1 MIQTLAFAILL
12 SAGIAG
18 QRGGSPPPAENQQP
32 QPPSGQRGTSNQPP
46 ASQPNRTNNPNN
58 NNTTQPSNPTTPD
71 NAPPIFISG
80 SVRLSDGTPVPPNA
94 AVHIICGISSIRTN
108 TYAGLD
114 GNFNIVL
121 NSQRESGFT
130 SADLDSRGT
139 GTVKDLT
146 GCEVRAVLGGYLS
159 TTIILD
165 RHSSMDNPDIGTIY
179 LHPIAEPGDAEGYT
193 VSLSTKLAPKDAR
206 KEYEKGLA
214 SEKQKKWAEAEQQ
227 FLRAVTI
234 YPKYAI
240 AWYELGRIYHEQKK
254 LDDAQH
260 AEQQAIDIE
269 PKFMSPY
276 AELTELSFQQEK
288 WEQVVRFTSQMIKFA
303 PYNGPEV
310 YFYNAAANFN
320 LHQLDAAEKSVLT
333 AARLDDKH
341 KVPRINYLYGLIL
354 AEKHDYRGAVE
365 NLRLYLQ
372 ASPSASDADAVQK
385 EVAELEKAGEGS
397 AEHR

>member
-1 MIQTLAFAILL
+1 MIQALAFAVLL
-12 SAGIAG
+12 SAGFAG
-18 QRGGSPPPAENQQP
+18 QRGGSPPPAGNQQQ
-32 QPPSGQRGTSNQPP
+32 QPPSGQRGTPNQPP
-46 ASQPNRTNNPNN
+46 ASQPNNTNNNA
-58 NNTTQPSNPTTPD
+58 TQPPNSTTTPD
-71 NAPPIFISG
+71 NAPPIYISG
-80 SVRLSDGTPVPPNA
+80 SVRLSDGTPAPPNA
-94 AVHIICGISSIRTN
+94 SVRITCGISSVRTN
-108 TYAGLD
+108 TYAGPG

-130 SADLDSRGT
+130 DSDSDFNSRA
-139 GTVKDLT
+139 TVRDLT

-165 RHSSMDNPDIGTIY
+165 RHSSFDNPDIGTIY
-179 LHPIAEPGDAEGYT
+179 LHPIAAPGDAEGYT
-193 VSLSTKLAPKDAR
+193 VSLTTKLAPKDAR

-214 SEKQKKWAEAEQQ
+214 SVKQKKWPDAGQEFQK
-227 FLRAVTI
+227 AVTI
-234 YPKYAI
+234 YPKYAV

-260 AEQQAIDIE
+260 AQQQAIDIE

-276 AELTELSFQQEK
+276 AELTELSFQQQK
-288 WEQVVRFTSQMIKFA
+288 WEQVVKYTSQMIKYA
-303 PYNGPEV
+303 PYNGPQV

-320 LHQLDAAEKSVLT
+320 LHQLDAAEKSVHS
-333 AARLDDKH
+333 AARLDEKH
-341 KVPRINYLYGLIL
+341 KIPRINYLYGLFL
-354 AEKHDYRGAVE
+354 AEKHDYKGAVE

-397 AEHR
+397 AEQR

>member
-1 MIQTLAFAILL
+1 MIQTLAFAVLL
-12 SAGIAG
+12 SAGLAG
-18 QRGGSPPPAENQQP
+18 QRGGNPPPAGNQQQP
-32 QPPSGQRGTSNQPP
+32 PPSGQRGTSNQPP
-46 ASQPNRTNNPNN
+46 VSQPNNT
-58 NNTTQPSNPTTPD
+58 NNTTQPSNTTTTPD

-80 SVRLSDGTPVPPNA
+80 TVRLSDGTPAPPNA

-108 TYAGLD
+108 TYAGPD

-130 SADLDSRGT
+130 SSDVDSRAR
-139 GTVKDLT
+139 VRDLT

-165 RHSSMDNPDIGTIY
+165 RHSSLDNPDIGTIY

-193 VSLSTKLAPKDAR
+193 VSLTTKLAPKDAR

-214 SEKQKKWAEAEQQ
+214 SEKQKKWPDAEQQ
-227 FLRAVTI
+227 FTKAVTI

-260 AEQQAIDIE
+260 AQQQAIDIE

-276 AELTELSFQQEK
+276 AELAELSFQQQK
-288 WEQVVRFTSQMIKFA
+288 WEQVVRYTSQMIKYA

-333 AARLDDKH
+333 AARLDDKR

-354 AEKHDYRGAVE
+354 AQRHDYKGAVE

-372 ASPSASDADAVQK
+372 ASPSASDADAIQK
-385 EVAELEKAGEGS
+385 EVVELEKAGEGS
-397 AEHR
+397 AERR

>member
-1 MIQTLAFAILL
+1 MIQTLAFAVFL
-12 SAGIAG
+12 STGIGG
-18 QRGGSPPPAENQQP
+18 QRGGSPPPAGNQQQ

-46 ASQPNRTNNPNN
+46 ASQPNNTNNNI
-58 NNTTQPSNPTTPD
+58 TQPSNSTTTPD
-71 NAPPIFISG
+71 NAPPIYISG
-80 SVRLSDGTPVPPNA
+80 SVRLSDGTPAPPNA
-94 AVHIICGISSIRTN
+94 AVRITCGISSIRTN
-108 TYAGLD
+108 TYAGPD
-114 GNFNIVL
+114 GNFNVVL
-121 NSQRESGFT
+121 NTQRESGFT
-130 SADLDSRGT
+130 DSDSDFNSRV
-139 GTVKDLT
+139 TVRDLT

-165 RHSSMDNPDIGTIY
+165 HHSSFDNPDIGTIY

-193 VSLSTKLAPKDAR
+193 VSLTTKLAPKDAR

-214 SEKQKKWAEAEQQ
+214 SVKQKKWPDAEQE
-227 FLRAVTI
+227 FLKAVTI

-240 AWYELGRIYHEQKK
+240 AWYELGRIYHGQKK

-260 AEQQAIDIE
+260 AQQQAIDIE

-276 AELTELSFQQEK
+276 VELTELSFQQQK
-288 WEQVVRFTSQMIKFA
+288 WEQVVKYTSQMIKYA

-320 LHQLDAAEKSVLT
+320 LHQLDAAEKSVLS
-333 AARLDDKH
+333 AARLDGKH

-354 AEKHDYRGAVE
+354 AERHDYKGAVE

-372 ASPSASDADAVQK
+372 SSPSANDADAVQK

-397 AEHR
+397 AEPR

>member
-1 MIQTLAFAILL
+1 MIQTLAFAVLL
-12 SAGIAG
+12 SAGLAG
-18 QRGGSPPPAENQQP
+18 QRGGNPPPAGNQQ
-32 QPPSGQRGTSNQPP
+32 QPPSSGQRGTSNQPP
-46 ASQPNRTNNPNN
+46 ASQPNNTN
-58 NNTTQPSNPTTPD
+58 NNTTQPSNTTTPD

-80 SVRLSDGTPVPPNA
+80 TVKLSDGTPAPPNA

-108 TYAGLD
+108 TYAGPD
-114 GNFNIVL
+114 GNFSIML

-130 SADLDSRGT
+130 AADSDSRA
-139 GTVKDLT
+139 TVRDLT
-146 GCEVRAVLGGYLS
+146 GCEIRAVLGGYLS

-165 RHSSMDNPDIGTIY
+165 RHSSLDNPDIGTIY

-193 VSLSTKLAPKDAR
+193 VSLTTKLAPKDAR

-214 SEKQKKWAEAEQQ
+214 SEKQKKWPDAEQQ
-227 FLRAVTI
+227 FTKAVTI

-260 AEQQAIDIE
+260 AQQQAIDIE

-276 AELTELSFQQEK
+276 AELAELSFQQQK
-288 WEQVVRFTSQMIKFA
+288 WDQVVRYTSQMIKYA
-303 PYNGPEV
+303 AYNGPEV

-333 AARLDDKH
+333 AARLDNKR

-354 AEKHDYRGAVE
+354 AQRHDYKGAVE

-372 ASPSASDADAVQK
+372 TSPSASDADAVQK
-385 EVAELEKAGEGS
+385 QVAELEKAGQDS
-397 AEHR
+397 AEPR

>member
-1 MIQTLAFAILL
+1 MIQTLAFAVLL
-12 SAGIAG
+12 SAGLAG
-18 QRGGSPPPAENQQP
+18 QRGGNPPPAGNQQ
-32 QPPSGQRGTSNQPP
+32 QPPSSGQRGTSNQPP
-46 ASQPNRTNNPNN
+46 ASQPNNTN
-58 NNTTQPSNPTTPD
+58 NNTTQPSNTTTPD

-80 SVRLSDGTPVPPNA
+80 TVKLSDGTPAPPNA
-94 AVHIICGISSIRTN
+94 AVHIVCGISSIRTN
-108 TYAGLD
+108 TYAGPD
-114 GNFNIVL
+114 GNFSIML

-130 SADLDSRGT
+130 AADSDSRA
-139 GTVKDLT
+139 TVRDLT
-146 GCEVRAVLGGYLS
+146 GCEIRAVLGGYLS

-165 RHSSMDNPDIGTIY
+165 RHSSLDNPDIGTIY

-193 VSLSTKLAPKDAR
+193 VSLTTKLAPKDAR

-214 SEKQKKWAEAEQQ
+214 SEKQKKWPDAEQQ
-227 FLRAVTI
+227 FMKAVTI

-260 AEQQAIDIE
+260 AQQQAIDIE

-276 AELTELSFQQEK
+276 AELAELSFQQQK
-288 WEQVVRFTSQMIKFA
+288 WDQVVRYTSQMIKYA
-303 PYNGPEV
+303 AYNGPEV

-333 AARLDDKH
+333 AARLDNKR

-354 AEKHDYRGAVE
+354 AQRHDYKGAVE

-372 ASPSASDADAVQK
+372 TSPSASDSDAVQK
-385 EVAELEKAGEGS
+385 QVAELEKAGQDS
-397 AEHR
+397 AEPR

>member
-1 MIQTLAFAILL
+1 MIQTLAFAVLL

-18 QRGGSPPPAENQQP
+18 QRGGSPPPSGNQPQ

-46 ASQPNRTNNPNN
+46 VSQPNNTN
-58 NNTTQPSNPTTPD
+58 NNTTQPSNTTTTPD
-71 NAPPIFISG
+71 NAPPIYISG
-80 SVRLSDGTPVPPNA
+80 NVRLSDGTPAPPNA
-94 AVHIICGISSIRTN
+94 TVRIICGISSIRTN
-108 TYAGLD
+108 TYAGPD

-121 NSQRESGFT
+121 NSQRDSGFT
-130 SADLDSRGT
+130 DPDLNSRAT
-139 GTVKDLT
+139 VKDVKDLT

-165 RHSSMDNPDIGTIY
+165 RHSSLDNPDIGTIY
-179 LHPIAEPGDAEGYT
+179 LHPIAGPGDAEGYT

-214 SEKQKKWAEAEQQ
+214 SEKQKKWTDAEQEFQ
-227 FLRAVTI
+227 KAVTI

-240 AWYELGRIYHEQKK
+240 AWYELGRIYREQKK

-260 AEQQAIDIE
+260 AQQQAIDIE

-276 AELTELSFQQEK
+276 AELTQLSYQQQK
-288 WEQVVRFTSQMIKFA
+288 WEQVVKYTSQMIKYA
-303 PYNGPEV
+303 PYNGPEI

-320 LHQLDAAEKSVLT
+320 LRQLDAAEKSVLT
-333 AARLDDKH
+333 AARLDEKH

-354 AEKHDYRGAVE
+354 AQRHDYKGAVE

-385 EVAELEKAGEGS
+385 QMAELEKAGEAS
-397 AEHR
+397 PEQR

>member
-1 MIQTLAFAILL
+1 MIQTVAFAVLL

-18 QRGGSPPPAENQQP
+18 QRGGSPPPAGNQQP

-46 ASQPNRTNNPNN
+46 ASQPNNTNTNN
-58 NNTTQPSNPTTPD
+58 NNTTQPSNTTNTPD
-71 NAPPIFISG
+71 NAPPIYISG
-80 SVRLSDGTPVPPNA
+80 SVRLSDGTPAPPNA
-94 AVHIICGISSIRTN
+94 AVHIVCGMSSIRTN
-108 TYAGLD
+108 TYAGPD
-114 GNFNIVL
+114 GNFNIIL
-121 NSQRESGFT
+121 NSQRESGLTDSGF
-130 SADLDSRGT
+130 DSRA
-139 GTVKDLT
+139 TVRDLT
-146 GCEVRAVLGGYLS
+146 GCEVRASLGGYLS

-165 RHSSMDNPDIGTIY
+165 RHSSLDNPDIGTIY

-193 VSLSTKLAPKDAR
+193 VSLTTKLAPKDAR

-214 SEKQKKWAEAEQQ
+214 SEKQKKWPDAEQE
-227 FLRAVTI
+227 FLKAVTI

-260 AEQQAIDIE
+260 AHQQAIDIE

-276 AELTELSFQQEK
+276 AELTELSFQQQK
-288 WEQVVRFTSQMIKFA
+288 WEQVVKYTSQMIKYA

-310 YFYNAAANFN
+310 YFYNGAANFN

-333 AARLDDKH
+333 AARLDEKH

-354 AEKHDYRGAVE
+354 AERHDYKGAVE

-372 ASPSASDADAVQK
+372 ASPSASDADAVRK
-385 EVAELEKAGEGS
+385 ELAELEKAGEGS
-397 AEHR
+397 AERR